1 MTLKETLEARVREM
15 IAERETRR
23 DKFNAWLDEIY
34 EALGDK
40 EFGCNTKLHR
50 ATCTFDYP
58 CLVLDRTNQRSGLN
72 TISMFENADSHHI
85 SLPIGMSNML
95 GSRFHGNHG
104 ASVTID
110 DLPQVTEIMLRLVA
124 DVEMRN
130 ARKAAAV

>member
-1 MTLKETLEARVREM
+1 MTLKETLAARIQEM

-23 DKFNAWLDEIY
+23 AKFNAWLDEIY
-34 EALGDK
+34 EALHGKD
-40 EFGCNTKLHR
+40 FGCNNRLHR

-58 CLVLDRTNQRSGLN
+58 CLVLGRTDQRSGTN
-72 TISMFENADSHHI
+72 VISMFENADSHFI

-95 GSRFHGNHG
+95 GPRFHGNHG

-110 DLPQVTEIMLRLVA
+110 DLPQVTEILLRLVA

-130 ARKAAAV
+130 ARWGF